1 MTEHF
6 VLHEPDLSHVTGSV
20 YYLSTTGDDANA
32 GTSPTTAWKS
42 LDRINTFSFS
52 EGDAVLFERGGMWRG
67 YITAQ
72 SGVTYSS
79 YGKGALPIINGS
91 TKNYADPALW
101 IPTEIPHVWRCTET
115 LKNVGIMAFDHSD
128 ALGIYEE
135 LYGTILFH
143 APSDKEYYDARNGRA
158 LDANDLSQDLQFY
171 SDLKTGELYLF
182 CTDGNPGE
190 RFSDIE
196 IGEQKLLFKVGGDW
210 HGHDITLDGLRFR
223 YTGAHGV
230 SGGGVGCHDIIVRN
244 CVFDWIGGSVLT
256 SDALYGN
263 AIEMY
268 GQVQNFTVE
277 NNWCYQIFDTG
288 ITFQASSRCESD
300 VNFKNIVIQNNLVEY
315 CHWAIEYYNQP
326 YTKTGDSYARS
337 VEHVRISNNVC
348 RFGGMGWGL
357 GDRNEFLSVGT
368 AQAASATLL
377 CSWGLP
383 DDTHD
388 FLISGNVFDRCEGFL
403 GLIQYLP
410 GGDREVVF
418 SDNLYIQNKGAA
430 FGKYHDSR
438 IDARLFGDRSAA
450 KEEIVADIKSNILKD
465 GCGTAVILDGAFSSG
480 RIVNYEWLSEN
491 GTRQVGTFV
500 LPDHASELKKAFSG
514 GILTLRS

>member
-1 MTEHF
+1 MMQYF
-6 VLHEPDLSHVTGSV
+6 VTQKPDLSHVTGTV
-20 YYLSTTGDDANA
+20 YYLSPTGNDASA
-32 GTSPTTAWKS
+32 GTSPATAWRS
-42 LDRINTFSFS
+42 LEKINGYSFS
-52 EGDAVLFERGGMWRG
+52 KGDAILFLRGGMWRG
-67 YITAQ
+67 CITAH

-79 YGKGALPIINGS
+79 YGEGALPIINGS
-91 TKNYADPALW
+91 SQNYAEPALW
-101 IPTEIPHVWRCTET
+101 EATDIPHVFLCTKA

-128 ALGIYEE
+128 ALGVYDE

-143 APSDKEYYDARNGRA
+143 APSDQEYYEARGGRA
-158 LDANDLSQDLQFY
+158 LDASDLSQDLQFY
-171 SDLKTGELYLF
+171 NDLKTGELYLYSEN
-182 CTDGNPGE
+182 GNPGE
-190 RFSDIE
+190 RFSSIE
-196 IGEQKLLFKVGGDW
+196 IGEQRHLFKIGGDW
-210 HGHDITLDGLRFR
+210 HGHDIVLDGLRFR

-230 SGGGVGCHDIIVRN
+230 SGGGVGCHDITVRN

-300 VNFKNIVIQNNLVEY
+300 VNFENITIQNNLVEY

-326 YTKTGDSYARS
+326 YTKTADSYART
-337 VEHVRISNNVC
+337 VRHVRISNNTC
-348 RFGGMGWGL
+348 RMGGMGWGL
-357 GDRNEFLSVGT
+357 GDRTAFLSVGT

-383 DDTHD
+383 DDTED
-388 FLISGNVFDRCEGFL
+388 FVVSGNVFDRCEGFL

-410 GGDREVVF
+410 GGDRAVVY
-418 SDNLYIQNKGAA
+418 SDNLYVQSKGAA

-438 IDARLFGDRSAA
+438 IDARLFGARAA
-450 KEEIVADIKSNILKD
+450 AIEEIVADIKTNILKD
-465 GCGTAVILDGAFSSG
+465 AEGTAVILDGTATAG
-480 RIVNYEWLSEN
+480 KPVRYEWLPERGARQS
-491 GTRQVGTFV
+491 GTLV
-500 LPDHASELKKAFSG
+500 LPEPIENIKNTFSG
-514 GILTLRS
+514 GVLTLYS